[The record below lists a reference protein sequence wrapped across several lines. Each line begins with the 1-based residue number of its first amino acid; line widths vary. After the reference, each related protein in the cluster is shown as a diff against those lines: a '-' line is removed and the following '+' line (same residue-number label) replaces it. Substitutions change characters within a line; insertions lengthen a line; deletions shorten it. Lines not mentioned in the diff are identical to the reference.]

1 MKTIF
6 LGLLAIAFSVNSF
19 AQNTNVQQEVKTTTT
34 TIKDSDGEKKIIK
47 KEKIQEVQDIELKD
61 AESKKINKEMEET
74 PVKVTST
81 TEVTVDGV
89 TRTVD
94 VDRSA
99 YYLGPNGT
107 KYQVAIDKSGYS
119 VILPDSKKPA
129 LLRKTS
135 NDNYI
140 YVNRGKISVGYFDK
154 DGNLVLETY
163 DQKTDKM
170 QLEKFILVKD

>member
-1 MKTIF
+1 M
-6 LGLLAIAFSVNSF
+6 V
-19 AQNTNVQQEVKTTTT
+19 
-34 TIKDSDGEKKIIK
+34 
-47 KEKIQEVQDIELKD
+47 
-61 AESKKINKEMEET
+61 ET
-74 PVKVTST
+74 PVKVTAT

-99 YYLGPNGT
+99 YYLGQNGT

-140 YVNRGKISVGYFDK
+140 YVNKGKISVGYFDK

-170 QLEKFILVKD
+170 QLEKFMLVKN